1 MTPEQEEHLR
11 IASRLGDTS
20 VHLASVVLEIAEQ
33 MIKYCDDH
41 NIKIDFFERKQWN
54 MLIKSARALDSMILD
69 QDKQRRII
77 YRRNIKMFSVFM
89 RLVLARV
96 DDDDL
101 KLYKWYN
108 YIKSF
113 PADLPEIQPTGDEE
127 LEAFKHILIS

>member
-54 MLIKSARALDSMILD
+54 MLIKSTKALDSMILD
-69 QDKQRRII
+69 HDKEKRII

-96 DDDDL
+96 DDDDM

-113 PADLPEIQPTGDEE
+113 PADLPEIQPTGKEE
-127 LEAFKHILIS
+127 AEAFKHIFGG